1 MTCININNGFICL
14 SNDVFTCP
22 TCKKQYEDE
31 FKYIDRCNK
40 NKNGCIRIKC
50 ECGQLFYMT
59 YNYRGDA
66 VSFLNTKKL

>member
-14 SNDVFTCP
+14 SNDSFTCP
-22 TCKKQYEDE
+22 TCKKQYSGE
-31 FKYIDRCNK
+31 KYIDRCNK
-40 NKNGCIRIKC
+40 NKNGCTRVKC

-66 VSFLNTKKL
+66 VSFLNTKTL